1 MIRSGMTVLF
11 YSDMMILDSI
21 HDLLSLTQLLGPN
34 FPFPIYVPHRETQA
48 RGENA
53 ELTKGAEESELKTL
67 YGPHRKSLE
76 TLDMLS
82 KVLGIDQAKAD
93 V

>member
-1 MIRSGMTVLF
+1 MTVLF

-53 ELTKGAEESELKTL
+53 ELTKGAEESELRL
-67 YGPHRKSLE
+67 YMALIGNPWKHW
-76 TLDMLS
+76 
-82 KVLGIDQAKAD
+82 IC
-93 V
+93 